1 MSWTIHSEVVHPDIE
16 NLKIMM
22 RKTKDKR
29 IFERYQTV
37 FLHLQGMTYAQIV
50 EIVGRSMVT
59 VGNYV
64 KAHRENGIEGLNM
77 GQSSGRP
84 AFLTTDQ
91 EEQLRKL
98 VTEQRPADVGFPS
111 EMNWTSF
118 LIREWIERT
127 YGVVYTDRGVRKLL
141 HHLDF
146 SYTKPTYT
154 LAKADPNQQETF
166 KQDFEEVKKIN

>member
-1 MSWTIHSEVVHPDIE
+1 LSWTIRSDAVHPDIDT
-16 NLKIMM
+16 LKLLM

-29 IFERYQTV
+29 MFERYQTV
-37 FLHLQGMTYAQIV
+37 LLHLQGMTYAQIV

-77 GQSSGRP
+77 GQSPGRP
-84 AFLTTDQ
+84 AFLTNDQ

-98 VTEQRPADVGFPS
+98 VTEQRPVDVGFPS
-111 EMNWTSF
+111 EMNWNSF

-154 LAKADPNQQETF
+154 LAKADLSQQETF
-166 KQDFEEVKKIN
+166 KQDFEEVKKIT

>member
-1 MSWTIHSEVVHPDIE
+1 MGWSIRSDAVHPDIE
-16 NLKIMM
+16 TLKMLM

-29 IFERYQTV
+29 MFERYQTV
-37 FLHLQGMTYAQIV
+37 LLHLQGMTYAQIV
-50 EIVGRSMVT
+50 EIVGRSAMT

-64 KAHRENGIEGLNM
+64 KAHREKGIEGLNM

-84 AFLTTDQ
+84 PFLTNEQ

-111 EMNWTSF
+111 EMNWTSV

-127 YGVVYTDRGVRKLL
+127 FGIVYTDRGVRKLL
-141 HHLDF
+141 HQIDF

-154 LAKADPNQQETF
+154 LANADPIQQESF
-166 KQDFEEVKKIN
+166 KQDFEEVKKIT